1 MGRVEVDAFLAD
13 SVQASGGKLHALG
26 IGWRVL
32 SAGALP
38 ARHDRVGI
46 GLAVRTA
53 PAEAGPHRLAL
64 SLIDPKGATVPFG
77 QNPDGSERGALEAA
91 FTSPDGDGTATLAL
105 NLDGLVFGVAGEHT
119 FVVSVDG
126 REVARLAF
134 RVQTTAPPPAAE
146 YRTGVYL

>member
-1 MGRVEVDAFLAD
+1 MEVDAFLAD
-13 SVQASGGKLHALG
+13 TVQASGGKLHALG

-32 SAGALP
+32 TAGALP
-38 ARHDRVGI
+38 ARHDRIGI

-64 SLIDPKGATVPFG
+64 SLIDPAGSTIPFG
-77 QNPDGSERGALEAA
+77 QNSDGSTRHALEAT

-119 FVVSVDG
+119 FVMAVDG
-126 REVARLAF
+126 REVARLSF
-134 RVQTTAPPPAAE
+134 RVQTNPAPPSAE

>member
-1 MGRVEVDAFLAD
+1 VEVDAFLAD
-13 SVQASGGKLHALG
+13 TVQASGGKLHALG

-32 SAGALP
+32 TAAALP
-38 ARHDRVGI
+38 ARHDRIGI

-64 SLIDPKGATVPFG
+64 SLIDPEGSAVPFG
-77 QNPDGSERGALEAA
+77 QNPDGSDRPALEAA

-105 NLDGLVFGVAGEHT
+105 NLDGVVFDAVGEHT
-119 FVVSVDG
+119 FVVAVDG
-126 REVARLAF
+126 REVSRLAF